1 MNGRELRP
9 GARENVRDR
18 FGVDEKKQ
26 RETMEAFE
34 NAGLR
39 REGSGGFALHRIGPD
54 RVAGRLS
61 PDSDMAGFARLNLMV
76 GTIFDRLVA
85 SEHKGLP
92 GS

>member
-1 MNGRELRP
+1 
-9 GARENVRDR
+9 
-18 FGVDEKKQ
+18 
-26 RETMEAFE
+26 MEASE

-39 REGSGGFALHRIGPD
+39 RKGGGGAALHRIDPN

-61 PDSDMAGFARLNLMV
+61 LDSDVVGFARLNLMV

-85 SEHKGLP
+85 GEREGLS

>member
-18 FGVDEKKQ
+18 FVSLE
-26 RETMEAFE
+26 
-34 NAGLR
+34 
-39 REGSGGFALHRIGPD
+39 
-54 RVAGRLS
+54 
-61 PDSDMAGFARLNLMV
+61 SDMAGFARFNLMV

>member
-1 MNGRELRP
+1 
-9 GARENVRDR
+9 
-18 FGVDEKKQ
+18 
-26 RETMEAFE
+26 MEAFE

-39 REGSGGFALHRIGPD
+39 REGSGCSALHRIQPD
-54 RVAGRLS
+54 RVAERLS

-85 SEHKGLP
+85 GEHKGLP